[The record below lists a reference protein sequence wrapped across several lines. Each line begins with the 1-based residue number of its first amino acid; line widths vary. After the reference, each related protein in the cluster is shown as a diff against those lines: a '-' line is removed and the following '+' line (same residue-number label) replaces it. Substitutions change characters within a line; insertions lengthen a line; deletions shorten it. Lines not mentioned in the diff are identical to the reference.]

1 MSKRS
6 LDCEPTSNV
15 HYAECSARVHGAV
28 TVPAKNR
35 SGLQINR
42 RRMNYFGVRENG
54 PPVQNQEAITPAAWQ
69 GIVGLIDAYLR
80 TAMFA
85 QDFPDRSCIDQGL
98 AEAITGCNEGHFYLR
113 LRGDHPGIPA
123 PLDPNVL
130 PDTIQALEIVEFCY
144 QHVSMPIDPVNHDY
158 YAHRHYLR
166 FRRDL
171 GQEQFSHEVNS
182 IFARNRLAYELL
194 QANGQVRRL
203 LPPVLREALASA
215 EFTSEDQ
222 ELNRLLESA
231 RRKISSP
238 DFHTRYEALQ
248 DLWHAFERLK
258 TLEPPRHDVRRSSAT
273 LIARVSQEAAV
284 QVMLDEEM
292 RRDLNNFGNGFFI
305 RHANAEQV
313 RLQTSEEI
321 DYLFHRL
328 FALIRLLLRSTGRG
342 R

>member
-1 MSKRS
+1 
-6 LDCEPTSNV
+6 
-15 HYAECSARVHGAV
+15 
-28 TVPAKNR
+28 
-35 SGLQINR
+35 
-42 RRMNYFGVRENG
+42 MNYFGAREIG

-85 QDFPDRSCIDQGL
+85 EGFPDRSCIDQGL
-98 AEAITGCNEGHFYLR
+98 AEAITGCNEQHFYLR
-113 LRGDHPGIPA
+113 LTGDHPGIPV
-123 PLDPNVL
+123 PLDPNAL
-130 PDTIQALEIVEFCY
+130 PNTIQALEIVEFCH

-171 GQEQFSHEVNS
+171 GQEEFSREVNS
-182 IFARNRLAYELL
+182 IFVRNHLAYEL

-203 LPPVLREALASA
+203 LPPLLREAFASA

-231 RRKISSP
+231 RRKFSSP
-238 DFHTRYEALQ
+238 DFHTRYEALR
-248 DLWHAFERLK
+248 DLWDAFERLK
-258 TLEPPRHDVRRSSAT
+258 TLEPPRNDIKQSSAA
-273 LIARVSQEAAV
+273 LIARVSQEPAV
-284 QVMLDEEM
+284 HAMLDEEM
-292 RRDLNNFGNGFFI
+292 RRELNNFGNGFFI

-342 R
+342 Q